1 MTRTLDGLGGHLFS
15 AVAASHHRTTGT
27 AGPMVR
33 PRAQDLYVVVH
44 ADLTALCEEAL
55 RPVWSA
61 AASGRHAEEGDAA
74 VRLKQA
80 LDGYTAEVAQEGLMG
95 SPAATGDLFGGG
107 PSGPDPFGEDLD
119 PREVLARILAESP
132 AVGETLR
139 IGASDEMTQLCDGHQ
154 LSYLS
159 SAAEPSLVRFA
170 PRQLQRVLAGGPRPP
185 DDRSVVWTR
194 HGEYAGA
201 LRLVPLRPESVRGEF

>member
-1 MTRTLDGLGGHLFS
+1 
-15 AVAASHHRTTGT
+15 
-27 AGPMVR
+27 MVR

-44 ADLTALCEEAL
+44 ADLTALCEETL

-61 AASGRHAEEGDAA
+61 AASGRHTDDGDAA

-80 LDGYTAEVAQEGLMG
+80 LDGYTAEVAREGLMG
-95 SPAATGDLFGGG
+95 SPAATGDPFGHD
-107 PSGPDPFGEDLD
+107 PSGRDPAGGDPSDGAPDPRD
-119 PREVLARILAESP
+119 VLVRTLAESP

-139 IGASDEMTQLCDGHQ
+139 IGARDEMTQLCDGHQ